1 MRRYPRN
8 LQPILVVA
16 ATLLIS
22 TVGIDRVKTAQAGE
36 RLEGIVVSRDG
47 VTLEGAV
54 VNLEG
59 VGSVNTNAAGIF
71 VFHDVPSGNYRL
83 TVYKKGFPDEARM
96 VPVLAGRPN
105 RVQIT
110 LAGTAPIPPP
120 FTPVK
125 VPIVR
130 QGSALL
136 VQGRVNDQVDTL
148 FLVDTGATF
157 CVLSRATADRLGL
170 TVNSGATLVT
180 VHTASGPIEA
190 PLVQVDRIQVGDAE
204 ARNVGAIIH
213 DVPGLPHTIGAII
226 GLSFLSQFKV
236 EIDPVERVMLLSR

>member
-1 MRRYPRN
+1 M
-8 LQPILVVA
+8 
-16 ATLLIS
+16 
-22 TVGIDRVKTAQAGE
+22 VGMDRVKTAQAGE

-96 VPVLAGRPN
+96 VPVLAGRSN
-105 RVQIT
+105 TVQIT
-110 LAGTAPIPPP
+110 LAGIAPIPPP

-136 VQGRVNDQVDTL
+136 VHGRVNEQVDTL

-157 CVLSRATADRLGL
+157 CVLTKATADRLGL
-170 TVNSGATLVT
+170 TPNSGTAIVT

-190 PLVQVDRIQVGDAE
+190 PLTRVDVIQVGDAE
-204 ARNVGAIIH
+204 ARSIETIIH
-213 DVPGLPHTIGAII
+213 DVPGLPPTVGAIL
-226 GLSFLSQFKV
+226 GLSFLNQFKV